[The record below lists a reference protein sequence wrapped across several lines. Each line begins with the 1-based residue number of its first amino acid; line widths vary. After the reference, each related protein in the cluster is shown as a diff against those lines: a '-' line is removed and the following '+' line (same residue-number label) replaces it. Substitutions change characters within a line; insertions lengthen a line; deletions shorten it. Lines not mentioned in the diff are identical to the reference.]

1 MDELRE
7 QADETPLYGNLM
19 RTPMAAELTRSDGDM
34 MKVLVSDPL
43 PDVGLEVL
51 NKAADI
57 DVDVRVGLKPDELKE
72 IVGGYDGLILRS
84 GTKVTAD
91 VIEAAD
97 RLKIIGRAGVGVENI
112 DVDAASQRGIV
123 VMNTPGG
130 NNVTTGEHT
139 ISLMMALARHIP
151 QAVASVKSGKWNRQK
166 FTGVELCNKTLGVIG
181 LGNVG
186 RIVAERALG
195 LRMKV
200 LGYDPF
206 IPAEAAARMGVESA
220 SLDAIY
226 ARADFIT
233 VHVPLIEETRGL
245 INRKTIARMKDGV
258 RIINCARGGIVD
270 EDDLAEAIKEGK
282 VAGAAVDVYVEEPP
296 GPDHPLV
303 QLEQVVTTPHLGAS
317 TDEAQLNVSI
327 AVAEQVRDYLVDGVI
342 RYAVNA
348 PSVSQD
354 LLRELQPYLTLGE
367 KLGSLHVQLLGRF
380 PEEIQIEGGG
390 DVAQYDIAPI
400 ALAVLKGVLSFA
412 LGDTVNYVNAP
423 FIAQERGIKVVQ
435 SKSES
440 AEDFASYIKV
450 RVRTQ
455 GEEAEIEGALFGTN
469 NPRIVRINDFYFE
482 AVPEGHILVSYN
494 RDVPGVVGALG
505 SLLGDNGINIAG
517 LELGREQAGGR
528 AISFI
533 HVDNAVPKEVMDK
546 FRALPEVISSTAVK
560 L

>member
-1 MDELRE
+1 MEELRE

-19 RTPMAAELTRSDGDM
+19 KTPMTAELTRSEGDM

-57 DVDVRVGLKPDELKE
+57 DVDVHVGLKPDELKE
-72 IVGGYDGLILRS
+72 IIGDYDGLILRS

-91 VIEAAD
+91 VIEAAG

-151 QAVASVKSGKWNRQK
+151 QAVASVKSGKWSRQK

-220 SLDAIY
+220 SLDDIY

-245 INRKTIARMKDGV
+245 IDRETIARMKDGV

-270 EDDLAEAIKEGK
+270 ENDLAEAIKEGK

-327 AVAEQVRDYLVDGVI
+327 AVAEQVRDYLLDGVV

-412 LGDTVNYVNAP
+412 LGERVNYVNAP

-435 SKSES
+435 SRSES